1 MKMVWLSHKFMEYW
15 DTHKTICLNALL
27 MKIIGNMAQCLQ
39 IFTKWRPNA
48 FKCYVSKISCEA
60 QWARDLT

>member
-1 MKMVWLSHKFMEYW
+1 MVWLSHKFMEYW

-39 IFTKWRPNA
+39 IVTKWRSNA
-48 FKCYVSKISCEA
+48 FKISCKA